1 MIRKLRWKFV
11 LTNMLI
17 VTLLLTGIAALVV
30 TAARSSLKSATLTVL
45 YRAAKEDYSLSWP
58 SLYEDE
64 SAINLPYFSVM
75 VGTDGSVVLLDNHY
89 GAVEDTEQ
97 LTAIVQSAV
106 DQNETVGELKGYH
119 LRYLKQQKLF
129 GWRFVFVDASQ
140 ERSTMQSLL
149 SLLGLIY
156 AGTLVAFF
164 LLSLLLS
171 FWATRPVAESWR
183 KQRQFVSDASHE
195 LKTPLAVILS
205 NVDLL
210 RGYGS
215 ERSEKEQR
223 WVDNI
228 QASSQQMTELVE
240 ELLTLAR
247 SDNQSPKA
255 LPQVKVDWS
264 ELVEEAVLLFEAPL
278 LEADRPLEDQITPG
292 LTVTGD
298 AAKLRRLTEI
308 LLDNA
313 RKYAQPHTTVTLR
326 LEREG
331 AKRGRLSVNTKGEP
345 IPKEQRE
352 RIFERFYRSD
362 EARSSEGFGLG
373 LSIAQSIAREH
384 RGKLWVE
391 SSPENGNT
399 FCFSLPL
406 AN

>member
-30 TAARSSLKSATLTVL
+30 TAARSSLKQATLSAL
-45 YRAAKEDYSLSWP
+45 YRAAREDASFRWP
-58 SLYEDE
+58 AERE
-64 SAINLPYFSVM
+64 ERGINLPWFSVL
-75 VGTDGSVVLLDNHY
+75 VEEDGSVLLLDNHF

-97 LTAIVQSAV
+97 LEAIVQSAV
-106 DQNETVGELKGYH
+106 DQNETLGLLRSYR
-119 LRYLKQQKLF
+119 LRYLKQERLF
-129 GWRFVFVDASQ
+129 GWRYTFVDASQ
-140 ERSTMQSLL
+140 EQSILQSLL
-149 SLLGLIY
+149 SLLGMIF

-171 FWATRPVAESWR
+171 RWATQPVEESWN

-210 RGYGS
+210 KGYGG

-223 WVDNI
+223 WIDNL
-228 QASSQQMTELVE
+228 QASSAQMTELVE

-247 SDNQSPKA
+247 SDNRSPKA
-255 LPQVKVDWS
+255 LLRERLDLS

-278 LEADRPLEDQITPG
+278 LEADRPLEDHITPE
-292 LTVTGD
+292 LYVSGD
-298 AAKLRRLTEI
+298 RMKLRRLTEI

-313 RKYAQPHTTVTLR
+313 RKYALPHTTVTLR

-331 AKRGRLSVNTKGEP
+331 NRRARLSVNTKGEP

-373 LSIAQSIAREH
+373 LPIARSIAAEH
-384 RGKLWVE
+384 QGKLWVE
-391 SSPENGNT
+391 SSREEGNT
-399 FCFSLPL
+399 FYFTMPRC
-406 AN
+406 